1 MNKKVAQTG
10 FTLIELL
17 VVIAIIGILTSVVL
31 ASLSTSRAKSR
42 DAKRISDL
50 AQIQLALENFFERC
64 HQYPTSIV
72 LGSAGAKCESNNS
85 VVLGNFISVMP
96 TPPPASYYNYSY
108 SEDQL
113 DYVLHTHFETSNSAM
128 NDSILV
134 TSISGTWEPD
144 SSVSLKWTANGG
156 YTSSSVPEASKQK
169 CSSGANTYDYCV
181 GPK

>member
-1 MNKKVAQTG
+1 MNKKAAQTG

-72 LGSAGAKCESNNS
+72 LGSTGATCGLNNT
-85 VVLGNFISVMP
+85 VALGNFISKIP
-96 TPPPASYYNYSY
+96 TPPSGTYDYAYHKS
-108 SEDQL
+108 DKL
-113 DYVLHTHFETSNSAM
+113 DYVLHTKFETTESAM
-128 NDSILV
+128 TDSLTFSSNTDWDSDGSSTAWNV
-134 TSISGTWEPD
+134 TSCKTGI
-144 SSVSLKWTANGG
+144 ANF
-156 YTSSSVPEASKQK
+156 
-169 CSSGANTYDYCV
+169 DYCI